1 MIGEVIDIIEAD
13 STIMSAL
20 GSGASNRIHAIQRRQ
35 STGLP
40 CIVVDLT
47 NFEPQETK
55 SHSSFVDFI
64 TIQLSVYSDNPR
76 DSYTISTY
84 LRDALDKY
92 VGTVNTVKLDIRFED
107 LQVGISA
114 EDESFVTQTEFII
127 TSERSGQSAHS

>member
-1 MIGEVIDIIEAD
+1 MIGEIIDIIEAD
-13 STIMSAL
+13 STIMNEL

-35 STGLP
+35 GTGLP

-47 NFEPQETK
+47 NFDPQETK

-64 TIQLSVYSDNPR
+64 TIDLSVYADNPR
-76 DSYTISTY
+76 QSYTLSTY

-92 VGTVNTVKLDIRFED
+92 VGTVNNVHLDIRFED

-114 EDESFVTQTEFII
+114 EDETFVTQSTFII
-127 TSERSGQSAHS
+127 TSERSGQSAHT